1 VNNWIDDGF
10 GNKWHR
16 CKLGADCGLHVVR
29 PGKARCWCQ
38 DQEASRCKV
47 HVAREEIAKLE
58 ADNERLREE
67 AQRAKIDRDLAGWDD
82 YAVIA
87 ELKRE
92 NAALRED
99 KARLVKTANE
109 VLESL
114 ILHLRVEANH
124 PCPENLV
131 ICRELQAAI
140 DAARKEAQP

>member
-1 VNNWIDDGF
+1 MSDTPRTDD
-10 GNKWHR
+10 
-16 CKLGADCGLHVVR
+16 VVMQAVAQGMR
-29 PGKARCWCQ
+29 LAPVA
-38 DQEASRCKV
+38 EL
-47 HVAREEIAKLE
+47 ARELE
-58 ADNERLREE
+58 
-67 AQRAKIDRDLAGWDD
+67 
-82 YAVIA
+82 
-87 ELKRE
+87 RE

-140 DAARKEAQP
+140 DTAQKEAQP

>member
-1 VNNWIDDGF
+1 MKNY
-10 GNKWHR
+10 KW
-16 CKLGADCGLHVVR
+16 
-29 PGKARCWCQ
+29 WQ
-38 DQEASRCKV
+38 DNERYIPDP
-47 HVAREEIAKLE
+47 RDEIAKFEQELKQMAITE
-58 ADNERLREE
+58 SALRECIE
-67 AQRAKIDRDLAGWDD
+67 KL
-82 YAVIA
+82 
-87 ELKRE
+87 ERE

-140 DAARKEAQP
+140 DTARKEAQP